1 MGSMTYSLVECLFE
15 PMPHTEIG
23 DAIVCMGTVG
33 SWLCRK
39 AQLIRVTEHLV
50 SRQTAF
56 KGISGASLTS
66 AVM

>member
-1 MGSMTYSLVECLFE
+1 MTYSLVECLFE

-23 DAIVCMGTVG
+23 DAMVCIRTVD

-39 AQLIRVTEHLV
+39 AQSIRVTEHSV
-50 SRQTAF
+50 FRQTAS

-66 AVM
+66 AIM